1 VNSSEL
7 ELNLPMGQ
15 RSQDAVI
22 ISSIF
27 AGGRYRLKQSAY
39 ELLSARASVLLV
51 GVVAGCDG
59 GGSNPT
65 GASGSDLF
73 PAVLSS
79 SPTPVGP
86 ATPIGPDRYVTFA
99 FWQDAKCSG
108 APNAKTA
115 FPLNYSDG
123 QR

>member
-1 VNSSEL
+1 
-7 ELNLPMGQ
+7 MGQ

-73 PAVLSS
+73 PALLQSQNGIPS
-79 SPTPVGP
+79 
-86 ATPIGPDRYVTFA
+86 
-99 FWQDAKCSG
+99 Q
-108 APNAKTA
+108 
-115 FPLNYSDG
+115 
-123 QR
+123 